1 MKRTANKVLA
11 AALLSAG
18 SLIAWF
24 LLIFGSYL
32 LGAVSDTG
40 GSASLVIVPI
50 AIPLLATFGF
60 DCLRKLYRRKFDIKA
75 PLFYLCAYAFPL
87 VWTVISLIDTFKH
100 YGNAYGGSDSD
111 FYLGGLKEYYE
122 QTFTPVAAMTVFGGM
137 ALWFGVWAFISAK
150 NNAKSLR

>member
-50 AIPLLATFGF
+50 AILLLATFGF

-100 YGNAYGGSDSD
+100 YGQCLRRLR
-111 FYLGGLKEYYE
+111 FRLL
-122 QTFTPVAAMTVFGGM
+122 FGRTK
-137 ALWFGVWAFISAK
+137 GV
-150 NNAKSLR
+150 LRTDLYPCCGYDCFRGNGFVVWSMGVYFRKK

>member
-100 YGNAYGGSDSD
+100 YGNAYGGS
-111 FYLGGLKEYYE
+111 
-122 QTFTPVAAMTVFGGM
+122 FGRTK
-137 ALWFGVWAFISAK
+137 GV
-150 NNAKSLR
+150 LRTDLYPCCGYDCFRGNGFVVWSMGVYFRKK